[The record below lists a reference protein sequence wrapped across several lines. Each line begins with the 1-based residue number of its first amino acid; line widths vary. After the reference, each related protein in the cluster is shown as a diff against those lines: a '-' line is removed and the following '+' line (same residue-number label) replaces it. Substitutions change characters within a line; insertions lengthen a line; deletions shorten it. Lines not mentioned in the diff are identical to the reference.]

1 MHLRNQ
7 LLFVTP
13 TAMLPT
19 EEAHEKK
26 LDQAHAMYAR
36 GAFRDALTVIS
47 QLEEETENLSLLIRV
62 KLTSLKGLIYLN
74 LGELKNAETYNL
86 LSLELAQKY
95 GDPVYIFK
103 RYDNLAALYSY
114 TKDYHL
120 AHDYLQRSIELK
132 ETTQHEQDLI
142 PGLLQLA
149 ALFFYID
156 NLESGKDTVK
166 RAADIMERYPPDE
179 RLSMHFDFLL
189 GMQYKRE
196 KKYNEALHQYDKAA
210 EKARSLGFAHVE
222 SRSYTN
228 QGDIYVHMEDWVK
241 AQESFQRSLEIST
254 RNNLNIDERNTCIQ
268 LALTALKLGD
278 IARCKEMYLRVREE
292 IYESGDD
299 LLLKDLESVA
309 ALMYEEEGDYK
320 SALNAFKRYMDH
332 YKKQYDNELSH
343 NIVNIQAKYEA
354 ERGERQLK
362 ESRLLQVESELK
374 ALKAEHDL
382 QTTERR
388 FRTMIENST
397 DGIVIMTAMRQPVYI
412 SPYVT
417 KILGY
422 TEEEI
427 AGVDIF
433 PMVHPDDQDKA
444 TEMGLAVLANPGVP
458 IHGQFRFPQK
468 SGEYVWIEGTG
479 INLLDDP
486 AVGGVVCNFRDVSE
500 RKQTESAIQ
509 EMNKSLGT
517 LVSERTAELE
527 EVVKDLEA
535 FSYSVSHD
543 LRSPLR
549 IIAGYAKLIQSD
561 HAPSLNE
568 EAQEFIEI
576 ILDNTKRMGQ
586 LIDDLLNFSR
596 MGRKALFKSP
606 VDMRAMIS
614 IVLDDLHKAIGY
626 LPQQII
632 LHDLP
637 PAYADHALIKQVWV
651 NLISNAVKYSSKKSN
666 PCIEIGTLRQ
676 DDETIYFIKDNGAG
690 FDMRFAHNLFGVFKR
705 LHDRSDFD
713 GIGVGLA
720 LAHRIIKM
728 HEGRIWAEAEP
739 EKGATFY
746 FTLGPDA

>member
-1 MHLRNQ
+1 MLQSDESHQQQLDEAYNMYSRRAFLEALDILNELEAAGDEHLT
-7 LLFVTP
+7 LLTR
-13 TAMLPT
+13 M
-19 EEAHEKK
+19 
-26 LDQAHAMYAR
+26 
-36 GAFRDALTVIS
+36 
-47 QLEEETENLSLLIRV
+47 

-74 LGELKNAETYNL
+74 QGDLKKAETYSL
-86 LSLELAQKY
+86 LSLDLAQKH

-103 RYDNLAALYSY
+103 RYDNLAAIYSLS
-114 TKDYHL
+114 KDYHL

-142 PGLLQLA
+142 PGLLQMA
-149 ALFFYID
+149 SLFFHID
-156 NLESGKDTVK
+156 ILESGKDTIK
-166 RAADIMERYPPDE
+166 RATEIMERYPPDDQ
-179 RLSMHFDFLL
+179 LTMHFDFLL

-196 KKYNEALHQYDKAA
+196 KKYEEALMQYDKAA
-210 EKARSLGFAHVE
+210 EKARGLGFPLVE
-222 SRSYTN
+222 CRSYTN
-228 QGDIYVHMEDWVK
+228 QGDIYVQTEEWSK
-241 AQESFQRSLEIST
+241 AQESFERSLNIS
-254 RNNLNIDERNTCIQ
+254 NENLLNIDQRNTCIQ
-268 LALTALKLGD
+268 LAFTALKLGD
-278 IARCKEMYLRVREE
+278 IKRCKEIYMRVREE
-292 IYESGDD
+292 IYASEDNIQ
-299 LLLKDLESVA
+299 LKDLETVA

-320 SALNAFKRYMDH
+320 SALSAHRRYTEH

-397 DGIVIMTAMRQPVYI
+397 DGIVIMTAMREPVYI

-422 TEEEI
+422 SEEEI
-427 AGVDIF
+427 AGVDTF

-458 IHGQFRFPQK
+458 IHGQFRFPHK

-561 HAPSLNE
+561 HAASLNA
-568 EAQEFIEI
+568 EAQEFIDI

-606 VDMRAMIS
+606 VDMRAMIN

-626 LPQQII
+626 LPEQIS
-632 LHDLP
+632 LHELP
-637 PAYADHALIKQVWV
+637 PAYADHALLKQVWV
-651 NLISNAVKYSSKKSN
+651 NLISNAVKYSSKKST
-666 PCIEIGTLRQ
+666 PRIEIGAFHQ
-676 DDETIYFIKDNGAG
+676 DDETVYFIKDNGAG

-720 LAHRIIKM
+720 LAHRIVKM

-739 EKGATFY
+739 DKGATFY

>member
-1 MHLRNQ
+1 MQ
-7 LLFVTP
+7 Q
-13 TAMLPT
+13 T
-19 EEAHEKK
+19 EEPNPPA
-26 LDQAHAMYAR
+26 LDQAYALYSK
-36 GAFRDALTVIS
+36 GAFREALAITDHMDR
-47 QLEEETENLSLLIRV
+47 EGEPGLSLLTQV

-74 LGELKNAETYNL
+74 LGEIKKAESYNL
-86 LSLELAQKY
+86 RSLELAQKY

-114 TKDYHL
+114 SKEYHL

-132 ETTQHEQDLI
+132 EATQHEQDLI
-142 PGLLQLA
+142 PGLLQMA

-156 NLESGKDTVK
+156 NIESGKETVK
-166 RAADIMERYPPDE
+166 RAAAIMERYPPDE
-179 RLSMHFDFLL
+179 HLSMHFDFLL

-196 KKYNEALHQYDKAA
+196 KKYEEALLQYDKAA
-210 EKARSLGFAHVE
+210 AKSRALGFAHVE
-222 SRSYTN
+222 CRSYTN
-228 QGDIYVHMEDWVK
+228 QGDIYVTMQDWVH
-241 AQESFQRSLEIST
+241 AQDCFQKSLEISSQ
-254 RNNLNIDERNTCIQ
+254 NHLNVDEQNTCIQ

-278 IARCKEMYLRVREE
+278 VKRCRELYLRVRED
-292 IYESGDD
+292 IYKSGDD
-299 LLLKDLESVA
+299 VLLKDLEGVA
-309 ALMYEEEGDYK
+309 ALMYEEEGDYQ
-320 SALNAFKRYMDH
+320 SAVAAYKRHMDH

-354 ERGERQLK
+354 ERSERQLK

-382 QTTERR
+382 QDTERR

-397 DGIVIMTAMRQPVYI
+397 DGIVIMTAMRQPVYM
-412 SPYVT
+412 SPYVY

-422 TEEEI
+422 TEDEI
-427 AGVDIF
+427 AGIDAY
-433 PMVHPDDQDKA
+433 PRVHPDDK
-444 TEMGLAVLANPGVP
+444 EKVCELGLSVLANPGVP
-458 IHGQFRFPQK
+458 IHGQFRFPKK
-468 SGEYVWIEGTG
+468 SGEYIWIEGTG

-486 AVGGVVCNFRDVSE
+486 VVNGVVCNFRDVSE
-500 RKQTESAIQ
+500 RKETESAIQ
-509 EMNKSLGT
+509 ELNKSLGT

-527 EVVKDLEA
+527 EVVRDLEA

-561 HAPSLNE
+561 HKEALND
-568 EAQEFIEI
+568 EAKEFIEI

-606 VDMRAMIS
+606 VDMRAMIY
-614 IVLDDLHKAIGY
+614 IVLDDLRKAMGH
-626 LPQQII
+626 LPEDIT
-632 LHDLP
+632 LLELP

-666 PCIEIGTLRQ
+666 PAIEIGSFA
-676 DDETIYFIKDNGAG
+676 DGGETVYYIKDNGAG

-720 LAHRIIKM
+720 LAHRIVKM

-739 EKGATFY
+739 DQGATFY

>member
-1 MHLRNQ
+1 MH
-7 LLFVTP
+7 P
-13 TAMLPT
+13 S
-19 EEAHEKK
+19 EESYQIE
-26 LDQAHAMYAR
+26 LDKAYSFYAK
-36 GAFRDALTVIS
+36 GAFR
-47 QLEEETENLSLLIRV
+47 ETLSVLAGMESEGNTLSLLMRL
-62 KLTSLKGLIYLN
+62 KLTNLAGLCYFN
-74 LGELKNAETYNL
+74 LGEIKKAEKY
-86 LSLELAQKY
+86 SLQSLQLAQEY
-95 GDPVYIFK
+95 GDPVFIFK
-103 RYDNLAALYSY
+103 RYDNLAALYSF
-114 TKDYHL
+114 TKEYHL
-120 AHDYLQRSIELK
+120 AHDYMQHSIDLK
-132 ETTQHEQDLI
+132 EATQHEKDLI

-156 NLESGKDTVK
+156 NVESGKETVK
-166 RAADIMERYPPDE
+166 KAGQIMERYPPDE
-179 RLSMHFDFLL
+179 QLIMHYDFLL

-196 KKYNEALHQYDKAA
+196 KKIHESLQQYDKAI
-210 EKARSLGFAHVE
+210 EKSRALGFSLVE
-222 SRSYTN
+222 CRSYTN
-228 QGDIYVHMEDWVK
+228 QGDIYVSLEDWGRAQDRFEK
-241 AQESFQRSLEIST
+241 ALEIST
-254 RNNLNIDERNTCIQ
+254 TNHLSIDKQNIGIQ

-278 IARCKEMYLRVREE
+278 ISKCKEIYLRVRED
-292 IYESGDD
+292 IYQSGDD
-299 LLLKDLESVA
+299 VLLKELESVGA
-309 ALMYEEEGDYK
+309 EMYEAEGDYK
-320 SALNAFKRYMDH
+320 SAIDAYKRHLNH
-332 YKKQYDNELSH
+332 YKKQYDNELSR

-362 ESRLLQVESELK
+362 ESRLLQVESDLK

-382 QTTERR
+382 QDTERR

-397 DGIVIMTAMRQPVYI
+397 DGIVIMTAGRQPVYM
-412 SPYVT
+412 SPYVY

-422 TEEEI
+422 SEDEI
-427 AGVDIF
+427 AGVDAF
-433 PMVHPDDQDKA
+433 PMVHPEDQDIA

-458 IHGQFRFPQK
+458 IHGHFRFPKK

-486 AVGGVVCNFRDVSE
+486 VVQGVVCNFRDVSE
-500 RKQTESAIQ
+500 RKETESAIQ
-509 EMNKSLGT
+509 ELNKSLGT
-517 LVSERTAELE
+517 LVSERTSELE

-561 HAPSLNE
+561 HAESLNE
-568 EAQEFIEI
+568 ESREFIDI

-606 VDMRAMIS
+606 VDMKSMIG
-614 IVLDDLHKAIGY
+614 IVLDDLGRAMGH
-626 LPQQII
+626 LPEQII
-632 LHDLP
+632 IDDLP

-651 NLISNAVKYSSKKSN
+651 NLLSNAVKYSSKKST
-666 PCIEIGTLRQ
+666 PTIEIGYMDQ
-676 DDETIYFIKDNGAG
+676 DGETVYFIKDNGAG

-739 EKGATFY
+739 DMGATFF